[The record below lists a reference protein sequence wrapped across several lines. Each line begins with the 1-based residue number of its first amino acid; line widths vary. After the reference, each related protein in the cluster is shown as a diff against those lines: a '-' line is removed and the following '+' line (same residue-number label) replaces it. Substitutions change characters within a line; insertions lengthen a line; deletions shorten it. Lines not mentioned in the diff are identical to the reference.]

1 MASIWKKIASVL
13 FEEEEIR
20 VEEELDSTP
29 DVLEIPKLKPMA
41 EKTVPVIKEVIEEP
55 IIQVVTEER
64 KSMMIDVDVTK
75 DVSEP
80 IVEVKKV
87 VPEVSKKYQRTDI
100 ISPIF
105 GGPES
110 PSKPI
115 ENKAFTE
122 VKTRQPL
129 TEIISPMFGKVEVV
143 DQKDSIDSSLLEI
156 DISDM
161 LTPSSDAGEVQA
173 SLFDYLEGLNEDE
186 E

>member
-1 MASIWKKIASVL
+1 MASIWKKLASIL

-41 EKTVPVIKEVIEEP
+41 EKTIPVIKEVVEEP
-55 IIQVVTEER
+55 LTQVVNEER
-64 KSMMIDVDVTK
+64 KSMMIDVDVTE
-75 DVSEP
+75 DVLTP
-80 IVEVKKV
+80 TVEVKKV
-87 VPEVSKKYQRTDI
+87 VPEVAKKYQRTDI

-110 PSKPI
+110 PSEPI
-115 ENKAFTE
+115 ENKVYTE

-143 DQKDSIDSSLLEI
+143 DQKDSIESSLLEL
-156 DISDM
+156 DISEM
-161 LTPSSDAGEVQA
+161 LTPSSDASEVQA
-173 SLFDYLEGLNEDE
+173 SLFDYLEGFNEDE